1 MAKSKARKRKYQNV
15 STALAP
21 APGGQLSHN
30 HNHDEDP
37 KPSSTKAL
45 PDKPTTDNL
54 AREQSG
60 SESDPDVEDTDGAL
74 AGADFDAD
82 VFKTIGA
89 IRSKDKRLYDKNHQF
104 FTKDLDAARKAW
116 AKEKAAQAAAEPKSV
131 TISQVTAKALL
142 ANGADYTEDKE
153 DQKMFPKTYVQE
165 QEDLKA
171 DVMSAFHNAVELSS
185 DDESEDGFIVRKSK
199 TVEEE
204 EQENNEYRDFVY
216 KNISDDMHASEV
228 FKEWIE
234 GADIATNDPKEA
246 FLKSYIVNRAWQQG
260 SKAKADDLDEML
272 NNDGANDWEAAS
284 SSKRRGD
291 SAVDDEFARLHNLT
305 VKNNK
310 IIAAGTQQ
318 VGDSSS
324 LRRADTRRKEAR
336 KRRAE
341 NKRQEKQQ
349 QAEELKRLKN
359 QKKKEILDRVKHIQE
374 ITGNSSTGFGEID
387 LDAEFDP
394 EKHDALMDQAFG
406 DDYYGQ
412 DDSGIPDNYQ
422 HEGDPDHPDA
432 SQKRQGKQPAAP
444 GDDDFV
450 MDADFMPGGEHYKRS
465 NKVTLDQL
473 PEDAKRDA
481 LDELYRLEYEDMIDD
496 IPVRYSYSKV
506 EQDDLGLTPT
516 EILLADDEQLDAFC
530 SRSSLAPFKPQSD
543 TRGRYR
549 SVVPKADLEEFY
561 ASIEA
566 NLKKLES
573 QGPPP
578 PSHGKTKGKV
588 GKKGGRKRAAAEWG
602 VEDMDASGSAAA
614 SAGGGGAGFQP
625 SDKRQLPNQQRKAK
639 KKRV

>member
-1 MAKSKARKRKYQNV
+1 MAKSKARSRR
-15 STALAP
+15 
-21 APGGQLSHN
+21 N
-30 HNHDEDP
+30 HSNGLET
-37 KPSSTKAL
+37 SSTT
-45 PDKPTTDNL
+45 PRSDQPTD
-54 AREQSG
+54 EKSG
-60 SESDPDVEDTDGAL
+60 SESDPEVEDTDGAL

-89 IRSKDKRLYDKNHQF
+89 IRSNDKRLYDKNHQF
-104 FTKDLDAARKAW
+104 FTKDLEATRKAW
-116 AKEKAAQAAAEPKSV
+116 IKEKAAQAAAEPKAV

-165 QEDLKA
+165 QQELKA

-185 DDESEDGFIVRKSK
+185 DDENDDGFMVRKPK
-199 TVEEE
+199 TAEEE
-204 EQENNEYRDFVY
+204 EQENNEYRDFIY

-228 FKEWIE
+228 FKEWVE
-234 GADIATNDPKEA
+234 GADIATDDPKEA

-260 SKAKADDLDEML
+260 SKTKADDLDAL
-272 NNDGANDWEAAS
+272 LGDDGANDPDAAS

-291 SAVDDEFARLHNLT
+291 NAVDEEFARLHNLT

-310 IIAAGTQQ
+310 IIAAGTQN

-341 NKRQEKQQ
+341 NKREEKQR

-359 QKKKEILDRVKHIQE
+359 QKKKEILDRVKHIQA
-374 ITGNSSTGFGEID
+374 ITGNASTGFGEID

-394 EKHDALMDQAFG
+394 DKHDALMDQAFG
-406 DDYYGQ
+406 DDYYDQ
-412 DDSGIPDNYQ
+412 DDC
-422 HEGDPDHPDA
+422 GDGQGPLEA
-432 SQKRQGKQPAAP
+432 CQQRQGKQPAVP
-444 GDDDFV
+444 GDDDFA

-506 EQDDLGLTPT
+506 EQDDLGLTPA
-516 EILLADDEQLDAFC
+516 EILLADDEQLDALC

-543 TRGRYR
+543 TRGRSR
-549 SVVPKADLEEFY
+549 SSVPKANLEELH

-566 NLKKLES
+566 NLKKLER

-578 PSHGKTKGKV
+578 PSHGKAKGKH
-588 GKKGGRKRAAAEWG
+588 GKKGSRKRTAAEWG

-614 SAGGGGAGFQP
+614 TASGGDSGMPQP
-625 SDKRQLPNQQRKAK
+625 PNKRQLHNQQRKAK